1 MGFFSSVTKGITG
14 GLGLDKA
21 FEFVDGTILGGD
33 AKDAANKAAAQ
44 QAASTDKSIA
54 LQRESRDLAR
64 ADLAPFVE
72 FGQGYIDPLQQL
84 LTPEGQMDYLN
95 SNPLFDLALDKT
107 NKASLA
113 SNAARGLLNSGSTLA
128 ELNDNALLT
137 AFPMLQNQTNNL
149 FNALNIGQS
158 SAAGQANTAL
168 TTGNAI
174 ADLTVQKGNAL
185 ASGTVGAANARQ
197 QGFNNLLNLGGQL
210 GAAYLGGA

>member
-14 GLGLDKA
+14 GFGLDKA
-21 FEFVDGTILGGD
+21 WDFVDGTILGGD
-33 AKDAANKAAAQ
+33 AKDAAKRAAAQ

-72 FGQGYIDPLQQL
+72 FGQSYIDPLQQL

-197 QGFNNLLNLGGQL
+197 QGVNNLLNLGGQL